1 LKSNHFKNTLQTGKR
16 HSVSSFGQRLLNTF
30 EQKGQLCIGVDP
42 SIDQLRSWGLPI
54 SAEGAMSFSF
64 SMLDAAQDD
73 VGIVKFQVGFFEQFG
88 PEGFSHLSELLADAK
103 SRNLVVIADAKR
115 GDIGSTM
122 SGYATAWLSREA
134 AFACDA
140 LTVSPYLGSDSLAE
154 TADVALENDRGLFVL
169 AATSNPEAS
178 ALQSAMRDGRTV
190 ARSVLEFAEQYS
202 GAGLGSI
209 GVVVGATVNDVDLG
223 LEFSGS
229 LKIPVLVPGFGA
241 QGAALTDAR
250 SLLSGYADTAI
261 CNVSRLVAGA
271 SLDGLSSRISKAKA
285 DLEVGLRA

>member
-1 LKSNHFKNTLQTGKR
+1 LKSNHFKNTLPTGKR

-30 EQKGQLCIGVDP
+30 EQKGQLCIGIDP

-54 SAEGAMSFSF
+54 SAKGAKSFSF
-64 SMLDAAQDD
+64 SMLDAIQDN

-88 PEGFSHLSELLADAK
+88 PEGFSNLSELLADAK

-122 SGYATAWLSREA
+122 SGYAAAWLSREA

-154 TADVALENDRGLFVL
+154 TANVALESNRGLFVL
-169 AATSNPEAS
+169 AATSNPEAQT
-178 ALQSAMRDGRTV
+178 LQSAMRDGRTV

-223 LEFSGS
+223 LDFSGS

-241 QGAALTDAR
+241 QGASLMEAR
-250 SLLSGYADTAI
+250 SLLSGYANTAI

>member
-1 LKSNHFKNTLQTGKR
+1 M
-16 HSVSSFGQRLLNTF
+16 SSFGQRLLRTF
-30 EQKGQLCIGVDP
+30 EQKGQLCIGIDP
-42 SIDQLRSWGLPI
+42 SIDQLRSWGLPS
-54 SAEGAMSFSF
+54 SAEGAKSFSF

-88 PEGFSHLSELLADAK
+88 PEGFSNLSELLADAK

-122 SGYATAWLSREA
+122 SGYAAAWLSRES

-154 TADVALENDRGLFVL
+154 TANVALENNRGLFVL

-178 ALQSAMRDGRTV
+178 ALQSAIRDGRTV
-190 ARSVLEFAEQYS
+190 ARSVLDFAQQYS

-223 LEFSGS
+223 LDFSAS

-241 QGAALTDAR
+241 QGATLADAR

-271 SLDGLSSRISKAKA
+271 SLDGLSSRVSKAKA

>member
-1 LKSNHFKNTLQTGKR
+1 M
-16 HSVSSFGQRLLNTF
+16 SSFGQRLLNTF
-30 EQKGQLCIGVDP
+30 EQKGQLCIGIDP

-54 SAEGAMSFSF
+54 SAEGAKSFSF
-64 SMLDAAQDD
+64 SMLDAAQDNS
-73 VGIVKFQVGFFEQFG
+73 GIVKFQVGFFEQFG

-103 SRNLVVIADAKR
+103 TRDLVVIADAKR

-154 TADVALENDRGLFVL
+154 TANVALENDRGLFVL
-169 AATSNPEAS
+169 AATSNPEAPT
-178 ALQSAMRDGRTV
+178 LQSAMRDGRTV

-223 LEFSGS
+223 LDFSGS

-241 QGAALTDAR
+241 QGASLMEAR
-250 SLLSGYADTAI
+250 SLLSGYANTAI

>member
-1 LKSNHFKNTLQTGKR
+1 
-16 HSVSSFGQRLLNTF
+16 VSSFGQRLLKTF
-30 EQKGQLCIGVDP
+30 EQKGQLCIGIDP

-54 SAEGAMSFSF
+54 SAEGAKSFSF
-64 SMLDAAQDD
+64 SMLDAIQDD

-103 SRNLVVIADAKR
+103 SRELVVVADAKR

-154 TADVALENDRGLFVL
+154 TANVALENNRGLFVL
-169 AATSNPEAS
+169 AATSNPEAF
-178 ALQSAMRDGRTV
+178 ALQSAIRDGRTV
-190 ARSVLEFAEQYS
+190 ARSVLDFAEQYS

-223 LEFSGS
+223 LDFSAS
-229 LKIPVLVPGFGA
+229 LKVPVLVPGFGA
-241 QGAALTDAR
+241 QGAALVDAR

-271 SLDGLSSRISKAKA
+271 SLDGLSSRVSKAKA

>member
-1 LKSNHFKNTLQTGKR
+1 MSNHFKNTLPTGKR
-16 HSVSSFGQRLLNTF
+16 HSVSSFGQRLLKTF
-30 EQKGQLCIGVDP
+30 EQKGQLCIGIDP
-42 SIDQLRSWGLPI
+42 SVDQLRSWGLPI
-54 SAEGAMSFSF
+54 SAEGAKSFSF

-88 PEGFSHLSELLADAK
+88 PDGFSHLSELLADAK

-122 SGYATAWLSREA
+122 SGYAAAWLSREA

-154 TADVALENDRGLFVL
+154 TANVALENDRGLFVL

-178 ALQSAMRDGRTV
+178 ALQSAIRDGRTV
-190 ARSVLEFAEQYS
+190 ARSVLDFAQQYS

-223 LEFSGS
+223 LDFSGS

-241 QGAALTDAR
+241 QGASLMEAR
-250 SLLSGYADTAI
+250 SLLSGYANTAI

>member
-1 LKSNHFKNTLQTGKR
+1 M
-16 HSVSSFGQRLLNTF
+16 SSFGQRLLKTF
-30 EQKGQLCIGVDP
+30 EQKGQLCIGIDP

-54 SAEGAMSFSF
+54 SAEGAKSFSF
-64 SMLDAAQDD
+64 SMLDSAQDK

-103 SRNLVVIADAKR
+103 TRGLLAIADAKR

-122 SGYATAWLSREA
+122 SGYAAAWLSRDA
-134 AFACDA
+134 AFVCDA

-154 TADVALENDRGLFVL
+154 TASVALENDCGLFVL

-178 ALQSAMRDGRTV
+178 SLQSAIREGRTV
-190 ARSVLEFAEQYS
+190 ARSVLDFAEQYS
-202 GAGLGSI
+202 GKGLGSI

-223 LEFSGS
+223 LDFAES

-241 QGAALTDAR
+241 QGAALVDAR

-261 CNVSRLVAGA
+261 CNVSRFVAGA
-271 SLDGLSSRISKAKA
+271 SLDGLGFRVAKAKA
-285 DLEVGLRA
+285 ELEVGLRA

>member
-1 LKSNHFKNTLQTGKR
+1 M
-16 HSVSSFGQRLLNTF
+16 SSFGQRLLNTF
-30 EQKGQLCIGVDP
+30 EQKGQLCIGIDP
-42 SIDQLRSWGLPI
+42 SIDQLRFWGLPI
-54 SAEGAMSFSF
+54 SAEGAKSFSF
-64 SMLDAAQDD
+64 SMLDAVQDK

-88 PEGFSHLSELLADAK
+88 PEGFSHLSDLLADAK
-103 SRNLVVIADAKR
+103 TRDLVVIADAKR
-115 GDIGSTM
+115 GDMGSTM

-154 TADVALENDRGLFVL
+154 TANVALENDRGLFVL

-190 ARSVLEFAEQYS
+190 ARSVLDFAEQYS

-223 LEFSGS
+223 LDFSDS

-241 QGAALTDAR
+241 QGASLMEAR

-271 SLDGLSSRISKAKA
+271 SLDGLSSRVSRAKA

>member
-1 LKSNHFKNTLQTGKR
+1 
-16 HSVSSFGQRLLNTF
+16 VSSFGQRLLKTF
-30 EQKGQLCIGVDP
+30 EQKGQLCIGIDP

-54 SAEGAMSFSF
+54 SAEGAKSFSF
-64 SMLDAAQDD
+64 SMLDAAQDNS
-73 VGIVKFQVGFFEQFG
+73 GIVKFQVGFFEQFG

-103 SRNLVVIADAKR
+103 TRDLVVIADAKR

-154 TADVALENDRGLFVL
+154 TANVALENDRGLFVL
-169 AATSNPEAS
+169 AATSNPEAPT
-178 ALQSAMRDGRTV
+178 LQSAMRDGRTV
-190 ARSVLEFAEQYS
+190 ARSVLDFADQYS

-223 LEFSGS
+223 LDFSDS

-241 QGAALTDAR
+241 QGVSLTEAR

>member
-1 LKSNHFKNTLQTGKR
+1 M
-16 HSVSSFGQRLLNTF
+16 SSFGQRLLNTF
-30 EQKGQLCIGVDP
+30 EQKGQLCIGIDP

-54 SAEGAMSFSF
+54 SAEGAKSFSF
-64 SMLDAAQDD
+64 SMLDAVQDK

-103 SRNLVVIADAKR
+103 TRDLVVIADAKR

-134 AFACDA
+134 AFVCDA

-154 TADVALENDRGLFVL
+154 TANVALENDRGLFVL

-190 ARSVLEFAEQYS
+190 ARSVLDFAEQYS

-223 LEFSGS
+223 LDFSRS

-241 QGAALTDAR
+241 QGAALTEAR

-271 SLDGLSSRISKAKA
+271 ALDGLSSRVSKAKA
-285 DLEVGLRA
+285 DLEVGLLA

>member
-1 LKSNHFKNTLQTGKR
+1 
-16 HSVSSFGQRLLNTF
+16 VSSFGQRLLKTF
-30 EQKGQLCIGVDP
+30 EQKGQLCIGIDP

-54 SAEGAMSFSF
+54 SAEGAKSFSF
-64 SMLDAAQDD
+64 SMLDAIQDD

-178 ALQSAMRDGRTV
+178 AFQSAMRDGRTV

-223 LEFSGS
+223 LDFSGS

>member
-1 LKSNHFKNTLQTGKR
+1 M
-16 HSVSSFGQRLLNTF
+16 SSFGQRLLKTF
-30 EQKGQLCIGVDP
+30 DQRGQLCVGIDP

-54 SAEGAMSFSF
+54 SAEGAKSFSF
-64 SMLDAAQDD
+64 SMLDAAQDN

-122 SGYATAWLSREA
+122 SGYAAAWLSREA

-140 LTVSPYLGSDSLAE
+140 LTVSPYLGSYSLAE
-154 TADVALENDRGLFVL
+154 TANVALENDRGLFLL
-169 AATSNPEAS
+169 AATSNPEAPT
-178 ALQSAMRDGRTV
+178 LQSAMRDGRTV
-190 ARSVLEFAEQYS
+190 ARSVLDFADQYS

-223 LEFSGS
+223 LDFSDS

-241 QGAALTDAR
+241 QGASLMEAR

-261 CNVSRLVAGA
+261 CNVSRLVAGS
-271 SLDGLSSRISKAKA
+271 SLDGLSSRVSKAKA

>member
-1 LKSNHFKNTLQTGKR
+1 M
-16 HSVSSFGQRLLNTF
+16 SSFGQRLLNTF

-42 SIDQLRSWGLPI
+42 SIDQLRSWRLPI
-54 SAEGAMSFSF
+54 SAEGAKSFSF
-64 SMLDAAQDD
+64 SMLDAAQDN

-88 PEGFSHLSELLADAK
+88 PEGSSRLSELLADAK
-103 SRNLVVIADAKR
+103 SRNLIVIADAKR

-140 LTVSPYLGSDSLAE
+140 LTVSPFLGSDSLAE
-154 TADVALENDRGLFVL
+154 TANVALENDRGLFVL
-169 AATSNPEAS
+169 AATSNPEAQT
-178 ALQSAMRDGRTV
+178 LQSAMRDGRTV
-190 ARSVLEFAEQYS
+190 ARSVLDFAEQYS

-223 LEFSGS
+223 LDFSGS

-241 QGAALTDAR
+241 QGASLMEAR
-250 SLLSGYADTAI
+250 SLLSGYANTAI

>member
-1 LKSNHFKNTLQTGKR
+1 M
-16 HSVSSFGQRLLNTF
+16 SSFGQRLLKTF
-30 EQKGQLCIGVDP
+30 DQRGQLCVGIDP

-54 SAEGAMSFSF
+54 SAEGAKSFSF
-64 SMLDAAQDD
+64 SMLDAAQDN

-122 SGYATAWLSREA
+122 SGYAAAWLSREA

-140 LTVSPYLGSDSLAE
+140 LTVSPYLGSYSLAE
-154 TADVALENDRGLFVL
+154 TANVALENDRGLFLL
-169 AATSNPEAS
+169 AATSNPEAPT
-178 ALQSAMRDGRTV
+178 LQSAIRDGRTV
-190 ARSVLEFAEQYS
+190 ARSVLDFADQYS

-223 LEFSGS
+223 LDFSDS

-241 QGAALTDAR
+241 QGASLMEAR

-261 CNVSRLVAGA
+261 CNVSRLVAGS
-271 SLDGLSSRISKAKA
+271 SLEGLSSRVSKAKA

>member
-1 LKSNHFKNTLQTGKR
+1 
-16 HSVSSFGQRLLNTF
+16 VSSFGQRLLRTF
-30 EQKGQLCIGVDP
+30 EQKGQLCIGIDP

-54 SAEGAMSFSF
+54 SAEGAKSFSF
-64 SMLDAAQDD
+64 SMLDAAQDN

-103 SRNLVVIADAKR
+103 SRNLIVIADAKR

-154 TADVALENDRGLFVL
+154 TANVALENNRGLFVL
-169 AATSNPEAS
+169 AATSNPEAF
-178 ALQSAMRDGRTV
+178 ALQSAIRDGRTV
-190 ARSVLEFAEQYS
+190 ARSVLDFAEQYS

-223 LEFSGS
+223 LDFSAS
-229 LKIPVLVPGFGA
+229 LKVPVLVPGFGA
-241 QGAALTDAR
+241 QGAALVDAR

-271 SLDGLSSRISKAKA
+271 SLDGLSSRVSKAKA

>member
-1 LKSNHFKNTLQTGKR
+1 M
-16 HSVSSFGQRLLNTF
+16 SSFGQRLLNTF
-30 EQKGQLCIGVDP
+30 EQKGQLCIGIDP

-54 SAEGAMSFSF
+54 SAKGAKSFSF
-64 SMLDAAQDD
+64 SMLDAIQDN

-122 SGYATAWLSREA
+122 SGYAAAWLSREA

-154 TADVALENDRGLFVL
+154 TANVALESNRGLFVL
-169 AATSNPEAS
+169 AATSNPEAQT
-178 ALQSAMRDGRTV
+178 LQSAMRDGRSV

-223 LEFSGS
+223 LDFSGS

-241 QGAALTDAR
+241 QGASLMEAR
-250 SLLSGYADTAI
+250 SLLSGYANTAI

>member
-1 LKSNHFKNTLQTGKR
+1 
-16 HSVSSFGQRLLNTF
+16 VSSFGQRLLKTF
-30 EQKGQLCIGVDP
+30 EQKGQLCIGIDP

-54 SAEGAMSFSF
+54 SAEGAKSFSF
-64 SMLDAAQDD
+64 SMLDAIQDN

-103 SRNLVVIADAKR
+103 SRNLIVIADAKR

-122 SGYATAWLSREA
+122 SGYAAAWLSREA

-154 TADVALENDRGLFVL
+154 TANVALENDRGLFVL
-169 AATSNPEAS
+169 AATSNPEAF
-178 ALQSAMRDGRTV
+178 ALQSAIRDGRTV
-190 ARSVLEFAEQYS
+190 ARSVLDFAEQYS

-223 LEFSGS
+223 LDFSGS

-241 QGAALTDAR
+241 QGASLMEAR
-250 SLLSGYADTAI
+250 SLLSGYANTAI